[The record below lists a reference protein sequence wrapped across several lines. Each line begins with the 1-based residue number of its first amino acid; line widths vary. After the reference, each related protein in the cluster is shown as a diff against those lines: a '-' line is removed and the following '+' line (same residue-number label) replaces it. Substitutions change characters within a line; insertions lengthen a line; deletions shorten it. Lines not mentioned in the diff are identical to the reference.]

1 MSSAQKVTGALPL
14 EARIT
19 EVKEDFTQQLQ
30 LATQARRQL
39 EADDPEDDPNIG
51 MVLIEV
57 NKEVEVYEQGLAS
70 AEVSSLQAKA
80 IKLNQRIGD
89 VYAGE
94 NAKVYVGMPQGVV
107 EKLREQ
113 IVGDVKGEAN
123 ATVNVGIFT

>member
-19 EVKEDFTQQLQ
+19 EVKEDFTQQLR

-51 MVLIEV
+51 MALIEV
-57 NKEVEVYEQGLAS
+57 KKEVEVYEQGLAN

-80 IKLNQRIGD
+80 IKLNPRIGD

-94 NAKVYVGMPQGVV
+94 NVKVYVGMPQGVV

-113 IVGDVKGEAN
+113 IVGDVEGEAN

>member
-51 MVLIEV
+51 MALIEV

-94 NAKVYVGMPQGVV
+94 KAKVYVGMPQGVV

>member
-51 MVLIEV
+51 MALIEV

-89 VYAGE
+89 VYVGE

>member
-1 MSSAQKVTGALPL
+1 
-14 EARIT
+14 
-19 EVKEDFTQQLQ
+19 VKEDFTQQLQ

-51 MVLIEV
+51 MALIEV
-57 NKEVEVYEQGLAS
+57 KKEVEVYEQGLAN

-113 IVGDVKGEAN
+113 IVGDMKGEAN

>member
-51 MVLIEV
+51 MALIEIK
-57 NKEVEVYEQGLAS
+57 KEVEVYEQGLAN
-70 AEVSSLQAKA
+70 AKVSSLQAKA

-94 NAKVYVGMPQGVV
+94 KAKVYVGMPQGVV

>member
-51 MVLIEV
+51 MALIEV

>member
-1 MSSAQKVTGALPL
+1 M
-14 EARIT
+14 
-19 EVKEDFTQQLQ
+19 
-30 LATQARRQL
+30 ATQARRQL

-51 MVLIEV
+51 MALIEIK
-57 NKEVEVYEQGLAS
+57 KEVEVYEQGLAN
-70 AEVSSLQAKA
+70 AKVSSLQAKA

-94 NAKVYVGMPQGVV
+94 KAKVYVGMPQGVV